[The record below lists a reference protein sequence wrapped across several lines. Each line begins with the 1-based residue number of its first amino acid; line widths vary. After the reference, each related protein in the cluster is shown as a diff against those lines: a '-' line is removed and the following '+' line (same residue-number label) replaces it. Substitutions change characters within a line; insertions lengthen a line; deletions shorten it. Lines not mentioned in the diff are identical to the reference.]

1 MTRLFYSHI
10 RCIAL
15 HVCKLRMGFSV
26 PSNIWVG
33 PELML
38 ITMQRTRPAW
48 PAKTK
53 LRMTVDCSRIAIW
66 QEADIALFFQETRIR
81 KIRKIFEENW
91 STIARN
97 RAITSNEPWKTETN
111 KVDRNAPITSKHLF
125 PKRSAKMIDG
135 TEKPKIPS
143 KFAKH
148 AARYNE
154 FGHNKRNN
162 KFAITPF

>member
-1 MTRLFYSHI
+1 
-10 RCIAL
+10 
-15 HVCKLRMGFSV
+15 MGFSV

-33 PELML
+33 AELML
-38 ITMQRTRPAW
+38 ITMQRTRPAR

-91 STIARN
+91 STIVRY
-97 RAITSNEPWKTETN
+97 RAITSNETWKTETN
-111 KVDRNAPITSKHLF
+111 KVDRNAPITSNYLF

-135 TEKPKIPS
+135 TGKPKIPS

-162 KFAITPF
+162 KFAITLF